1 MYWLVVVAAG
11 VAWMVA
17 TRNDA
22 PEPAAAVRPPSHRMT
37 SDERWNQATGTQRIA
52 LVAMAFGKI
61 VWIGLVLVILAAVMI
76 GTATWMY

>member
-17 TRNDA
+17 TRSDA
-22 PEPAAAVRPPSHRMT
+22 PEPAAALRPTTRRAT
-37 SDERWNQATGTQRIA
+37 SGERWHQATGTKRIA
-52 LVAMAFGKI
+52 LVVAAFGKI
-61 VWIGLVLVILAAVMI
+61 VWIVLVMVILAAVVV